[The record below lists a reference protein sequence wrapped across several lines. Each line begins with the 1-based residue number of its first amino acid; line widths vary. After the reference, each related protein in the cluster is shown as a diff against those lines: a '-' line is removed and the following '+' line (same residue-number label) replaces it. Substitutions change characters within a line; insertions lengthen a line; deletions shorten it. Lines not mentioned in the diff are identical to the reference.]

1 MNFYAGRIGRL
12 LPLLADPLGAFVIAE
27 TGQAPAI
34 VYLENALDGQTV
46 EDPAMADAMTLMF
59 DALRTEALT
68 GGVSLNLIEEAAER
82 WKEQTSP

>member
-1 MNFYAGRIGRL
+1 
-12 LPLLADPLGAFVIAE
+12 
-27 TGQAPAI
+27 

-46 EDPAMADAMTLMF
+46 EDPAMAEAMSLMF

-68 GGVSLNLIEEAAER
+68 GGASLNLIEEAAET